1 MALLDPRKT
10 GLSNGIAQQE
20 GYPTSGE
27 TSANAGRLPA
37 QRAQAPFEQKRAQ
50 TNIPTPSTAP
60 MGRGTLN
67 GGAVQGAQYKTAAQP
82 MSPSVAG
89 FVAIPSVSTMFSQ
102 PGGPSLP
109 GSTPIKMNQQS
120 GASFFGGGQQGFN
133 PNPPAQSQGQPQ
145 QNVPTP
151 SVQPQG
157 QQQQKIQPMQSGPYA
172 PTSELK
178 TLGPGGFLPS
188 GQGPAYSGGGTFPQ
202 GQGGFDFDTQAIM
215 KKQAEEAAAK
225 AAPAGGAAPTPT
237 ATGYN
242 YLDEIN
248 KMGQQYNVG
257 GEFDVAQRRLL
268 DEKIRQQ
275 NMMMS
280 AQSRLAGRGG
290 NIAQVSQNYANQL
303 AGLQYEAERAQL
315 EQGAKQQ
322 QFANQMA
329 YANAV
334 VDTKTK
340 MMALAKDLGLSVDDM
355 DFNKLAADAVNQYG
369 PNPTGGQFLESINAS
384 LSGAA
389 SEKDA
394 QLKNTAGQIRE
405 WLNSYS
411 ADAEGWIVNAFQTMP
426 KQTLKNLAQ
435 TYPNIIQEVLADTWG
450 DDNEAIL
457 DALNGAGVDTTAFQ

>member
-67 GGAVQGAQYKTAAQP
+67 GGAVQGAQYKTSTVP

-109 GSTPIKMNQQS
+109 GTTPIKMNQQS

-145 QNVPTP
+145 QDVPTP
-151 SVQPQG
+151 SIQPSG
-157 QQQQKIQPMQSGPYA
+157 QQQQKIQPMQSGPYSAPESMNYMSGFGADKFGNYANFRPQQPTGTSPA
-172 PTSELK
+172 PT
-178 TLGPGGFLPS
+178 GGQP
-188 GQGPAYSGGGTFPQ
+188 
-202 GQGGFDFDTQAIM
+202 
-215 KKQAEEAAAK
+215 
-225 AAPAGGAAPTPT
+225 PTPT
-237 ATGYN
+237 VGSEGYN
-242 YLDEIN
+242 YLEEMN

-303 AGLQYEAERAQL
+303 AGLQYETQRAQL
-315 EQGAKQQ
+315 EQGARQQ

-334 VDTKTK
+334 NDTKLK
-340 MMALAKDLGLSVDDM
+340 MMAMAKDLGLSVDDI
-355 DFNKLAADAVNQYG
+355 DFNKAAADVINQYG
-369 PNPTGGQFLESINAS
+369 PNITSGQFLEAVNSK
-384 LSGAA
+384 LSGKV
-389 SEKDA
+389 SELEK
-394 QLKNTAGQIRE
+394 Q
-405 WLNSYS
+405 
-411 ADAEGWIVNAFQTMP
+411 ADAYASSLRSLWNGANTEQNLVSQITSMDKSV
-426 KQTLKNLAQ
+426 LKKLAEKH
-435 TYPNIIQEVLADTWG
+435 PSLVED
-450 DDNEAIL
+450 IL
-457 DALNGAGVDTTAFQ
+457 DEVWFGDWDRIVSAFEGAGVDMSNYK

>member
-109 GSTPIKMNQQS
+109 GSTPIKMNQQG
-120 GASFFGGGQQGFN
+120 GASFFGGGQQGFA
-133 PNPPAQSQGQPQ
+133 PTEPAQSSAQPQ
-145 QNVPTP
+145 QQAQPTAPQP
-151 SVQPQG
+151 SKQAPPQPT
-157 QQQQKIQPMQSGPYA
+157 A
-172 PTSELK
+172 PATPELK

-188 GQGPAYSGGGTFPQ
+188 GQGPAYSGGGAFPQ
-202 GQGGFDFDTQAIM
+202 GQGGFDFDVQAIM

-369 PNPTGGQFLESINAS
+369 PNPTGGQFLESINAT

-389 SEKDA
+389 SEKDT

-457 DALNGAGVDTTAFQ
+457 DALNGAGVDTTAFE